1 MLSTSMIDG
10 FSAASGSP
18 RSDSRARGVEDMESQ
33 DFLALMIAQMENQDP
48 TQPMDQLAFMSQLAQ
63 FGTVSG
69 VQELNIGISDLASSF
84 SSGQAIQAAGLIGRS
99 VATES
104 NVGHLAIAGTD
115 ASGNTVFA
123 MQASVDVGPGASGGR
138 FYVHDVHGEI
148 VFTGNLPSRS
158 GVIPVMWDGVDS
170 EGNQL
175 PPGDYNISAESLI
188 GDITQ
193 PARVFGHDQVV
204 SVAIGAGNIVTLNL
218 ASGRS
223 INASEAHEIF

>member
-1 MLSTSMIDG
+1 M
-10 FSAASGSP
+10 
-18 RSDSRARGVEDMESQ
+18 
-33 DFLALMIAQMENQDP
+33 
-48 TQPMDQLAFMSQLAQ
+48 
-63 FGTVSG
+63 
-69 VQELNIGISDLASSF
+69 
-84 SSGQAIQAAGLIGRS
+84 
-99 VATES
+99 
-104 NVGHLAIAGTD
+104 
-115 ASGNTVFA
+115 
-123 MQASVDVGPGASGGR
+123 
-138 FYVHDVHGEI
+138 
-148 VFTGNLPSRS
+148 
-158 GVIPVMWDGVDS
+158 IPVMWDGVDS

>member
-18 RSDSRARGVEDMESQ
+18 SSDSRARGVEDMGSQ

-148 VFTGNLPSRS
+148 VFTGNLPSR
-158 GVIPVMWDGVDS
+158 
-170 EGNQL
+170 
-175 PPGDYNISAESLI
+175 
-188 GDITQ
+188 
-193 PARVFGHDQVV
+193 
-204 SVAIGAGNIVTLNL
+204 VA
-218 ASGRS
+218 
-223 INASEAHEIF
+223 